1 MEQKVSS
8 LDPYTMEEAR
18 TRASREM
25 TAARADMKRM
35 ESRCNK
41 AGEDAS
47 KACSDITEISKQ
59 CYVADI
65 HT

>member
-1 MEQKVSS
+1 MALEQKVTS
-8 LDPYTMEEAR
+8 LDPGAMEEAR
-18 TRASREM
+18 VRASREM

-47 KACSDITEISKQ
+47 KACNDITELSM
-59 CYVADI
+59 
-65 HT
+65 